1 IDCIIRGDNIR
12 KKQIFLILIIIVML
26 ILFFIPWDN
35 SHETLRRYLMLAL
48 ALLTP
53 LYFLAT
59 SKKDEDK

>member
-1 IDCIIRGDNIR
+1 
-12 KKQIFLILIIIVML
+12 ML

-35 SHETLRRYLMLAL
+35 GHETLRRYLMLAL

-59 SKKDEDK
+59 SKKDEDKNK